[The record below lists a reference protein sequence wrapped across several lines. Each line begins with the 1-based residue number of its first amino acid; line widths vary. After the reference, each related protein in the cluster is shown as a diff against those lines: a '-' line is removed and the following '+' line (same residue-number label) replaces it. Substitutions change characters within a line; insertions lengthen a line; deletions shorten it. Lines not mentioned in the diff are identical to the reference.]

1 MLPVEQSDGLQEK
14 QRSCRL
20 EQLSRISRP
29 FPPKG
34 YRSSAV
40 PHSSWREW
48 SNLRTL
54 RRADA
59 KGEGAQAAIGAG
71 MAIAADERQ
80 SWENQTKLWPHHMD
94 DALAFF
100 PQIKKA
106 NTSSMCLLF
115 EYDPEPG
122 PQGKCSPG
130 TPRHG

>member
-1 MLPVEQSDGLQEK
+1 MLAQGLGHQGM
-14 QRSCRL
+14 R
-20 EQLSRISRP
+20 
-29 FPPKG
+29 
-34 YRSSAV
+34 A
-40 PHSSWREW
+40 
-48 SNLRTL
+48 L

-106 NTSSMCLLF
+106 NTSSMCMLF
-115 EYDPEPG
+115 
-122 PQGKCSPG
+122 
-130 TPRHG
+130 